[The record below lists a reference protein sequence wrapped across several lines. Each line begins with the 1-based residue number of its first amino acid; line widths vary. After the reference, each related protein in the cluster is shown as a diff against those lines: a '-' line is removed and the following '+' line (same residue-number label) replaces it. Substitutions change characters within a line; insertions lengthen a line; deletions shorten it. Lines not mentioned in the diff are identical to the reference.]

1 MPCYLGTEGFTGENV
16 AVVNGSGQFFA
27 LQGSPLMHGTRETRE
42 SAVAGSSEPSSMRSP
57 LVGRVGY
64 VGDTQKSL
72 VWFVAVG
79 FHERMFSLED
89 QLCLS
94 QVLLALWQ
102 GRP

>member
-1 MPCYLGTEGFTGENV
+1 MDPP
-16 AVVNGSGQFFA
+16 GQLFA
-27 LQGSPLMHGTRETRE
+27 SLQGSPLMHGTRETRE

-57 LVGRVGY
+57 LVGQQIGY
-64 VGDTQKSL
+64 LGDTQKSL

-79 FHERMFSLED
+79 CHEMMFSLED

-94 QVLLALWQ
+94 QVLLALLQ